1 MDLYNALNLSTI
13 RSEPNLWVSRV
24 VILEKRDK
32 PPIRDI
38 LLTQGMNII
47 WAEES
52 DDDAT
57 TIEISGHSAGKTTFC
72 RFLRYLLGETTF
84 GTKANTELIR
94 RTLPDGY
101 VAAEIHVL
109 GKSFAVLRP
118 FGKGRLSYFEE
129 NSTIEELLADL
140 PNGVSQI
147 DYVNKLG
154 LVDIGNGMATRTVTR
169 TGERIEWEHILAW
182 CARDQEAR
190 FQNIYDWRSPRSE
203 SESRA
208 FQFPKAG
215 PLFAMRA
222 LLGLIPPIE
231 LTHEADLTRL
241 HNKRELLNKE
251 IGKAEQ
257 EPEYWMTHHEAEV
270 RRLVKICLPDDSDV
284 DTAPVHGDGSLFTLP
299 IIAEQAIEVSQSA
312 RAASETQLAE
322 LQNQLDDLGAEIRQR
337 ESTIEQLDA
346 LFGIN
351 SAAND
356 ELAADP
362 DQANRDKLKEAE
374 NKLCPFGRVLIRDCS
389 HVQVRQSTINIADFQ
404 DARQREQAEAKRA
417 EEIKRQEDAKTALA
431 AEVAGLRTRRN
442 AVQKDRDRM
451 SSTLLEQ
458 ERLTQKLQE
467 SFDALQGW
475 VVRKLAGQESD
486 ILIRLRAEAQRVTT
500 QIGTLESDL
509 VTAALQHNQNL
520 ETLSTIFSR
529 AVQSVLPSTS
539 YDGQVSLDNR
549 ELAFRIT
556 HGSAMTGEAVE
567 TLSVLLADFSCL
579 VYGSVSDSVHL
590 PGFLLHDSPR
600 EADLGLRLYK
610 NFIRLAAASAG
621 HFGDRSQCPFQYVLT
636 TTTPPPKELQGEE
649 FVKLKLNASSVDEL
663 LLRRNIAISVPL
675 QEGLNLKVDEI
686 GHEDQ

>member
-1 MDLYNALNLSTI
+1 MDLFNTLNLSAI
-13 RSEPNLWVSRV
+13 RSEPNLWISRV
-24 VILEKRDK
+24 VILEKLDK

-38 LLTQGMNII
+38 SLSQGINIV

-72 RFLRYLLGETTF
+72 RFLRYILGETTF
-84 GTKANTELIR
+84 GTKANTDLIR
-94 RTLPDGY
+94 KSLPDGY

-109 GKSFAVLRP
+109 GRSFAVRRP
-118 FGKGRLSYFEE
+118 VGTGRLSYFKE
-129 NSTIEELLADL
+129 NSTIEELVADS
-140 PNGVSQI
+140 PNGVSHL
-147 DYVNKLG
+147 DYVSKLG
-154 LVDIGNGMATRTVTR
+154 LTSIGDGMATRTVAR

-222 LLGLIPPIE
+222 LLGLLLPLE
-231 LTHEADLTRL
+231 LTSDADLTRL
-241 HNKRELLNKE
+241 HAERERLEKQ
-251 IGKAEQ
+251 IAKAEQ
-257 EPEYWMTHHEAEV
+257 EPEYWMTHHEGEV
-270 RRLVKICLPDDSDV
+270 RRLVKVCVPDDSDV
-284 DTAPVHGDGSLFTLP
+284 DTAPVEGNGSLFTLP
-299 IIAEQAIEVSQSA
+299 IIAEQAIDVLKAS
-312 RAASETQLAE
+312 RTAAEKQLAKI
-322 LQNQLDDLGAEIRQR
+322 QNQLDDLGAEIRQKER
-337 ESTIEQLDA
+337 AIDQLDT
-346 LFGIN
+346 LFGLN

-356 ELAADP
+356 ELTADP
-362 DQANRDKLKEAE
+362 DRAKQAKLKEVE
-374 NKLCPFGRVLIRDCS
+374 NLDCPFGGVKFRDCS
-389 HVQVRQSTINIADFQ
+389 YVKAIQSTIKIADFQ
-404 DARQREQAEAKRA
+404 DARLREQAEAKRA
-417 EEIKRQEDAKTALA
+417 EEIKRQEDAKTELA
-431 AEVAGLRTRRN
+431 AEIAELRTRRETI
-442 AVQKDRDRM
+442 QKNRDEI
-451 SSTLLEQ
+451 SSKLFEQ
-458 ERLTQKLQE
+458 ERLTQKLKE

-475 VVRKLAGQESD
+475 LVRKLAGQESD

-500 QIGTLESDL
+500 HIGSLESDL
-509 VTAALQHNQNL
+509 ISAAQQHNQNL

-556 HGSAMTGEAVE
+556 HGSAMSGEAVE
-567 TLSVLLADFSCL
+567 TLSVLLADFSCM
-579 VYGSVSDSVHL
+579 VFGSISASVHL

-621 HFGDRSQCPFQYVLT
+621 HFGDVSQCPFQYVLT
-636 TTTPPPKELQGEE
+636 TTTPPPKELQGKE
-649 FVKLKLNASSVDEL
+649 FVKLRLNASSVDEL
-663 LLRRNIAISVPL
+663 LLRRNISIPVPL
-675 QEGLNLKVDEI
+675 QEGLNWKDAEI
-686 GHEDQ
+686 DYEGE

>member
-1 MDLYNALNLSTI
+1 MDLYTALNLSTI
-13 RSEPNLWVSRV
+13 RSEPNLWISRV
-24 VILEKRDK
+24 VILEKLDK

-38 LLTQGMNII
+38 SLSPGINIV

-72 RFLRYLLGETTF
+72 RLIRYLLGETTF
-84 GTKANTELIR
+84 GTKSNTDLIR
-94 RTLPDGY
+94 KSLPEGY

-109 GKSFAVLRP
+109 GRSFAVRRP
-118 FGKGRLSYFEE
+118 VGTGRLSYFKE
-129 NSTIEELLADL
+129 NSTIEELLADS
-140 PNGVSQI
+140 PNGVSHL
-147 DYVNKLG
+147 DYVSKLG
-154 LVDIGNGMATRTVTR
+154 LTSIGDGMATRTVAR

-222 LLGLIPPIE
+222 LLGLVLPLE
-231 LTHEADLTRL
+231 LTSDADLSRL
-241 HNKRELLNKE
+241 YSERERLE
-251 IGKAEQ
+251 RQIGKAEQ

-270 RRLVKICLPDDSDV
+270 RRLVKLVLPDNLDV
-284 DTAPVHGDGSLFTLP
+284 ETVPVQGEGVLFTLP
-299 IIAEQAIEVSQSA
+299 IIAEQAIQVSRDTRTTA
-312 RAASETQLAE
+312 ETQLAE
-322 LQNQLDDLGAEIRQR
+322 LQNQLDDLGAEIRQK

-351 SAAND
+351 STANN
-356 ELAADP
+356 ELTTDP
-362 DQANRDKLKEAE
+362 DRADRDNLQEFE
-374 NKLCPFGRVLIRDCS
+374 HKLCPFGRVLIRDCS
-389 HVQVRQSTINIADFQ
+389 HVQDRQSTINIADFQ
-404 DARQREQAEAKRA
+404 DARQREHAEAKRA
-417 EEIKRQEDAKTALA
+417 EELKTLDESKSALV
-431 AEVAGLRTRRN
+431 AEVAGLRTRRDD
-442 AVQKDRDRM
+442 VQKDRDLI
-451 SSTLLEQ
+451 SSKLHEQ
-458 ERLTQKLQE
+458 VLLTQKLQE

-475 VVRKLAGQESD
+475 LVRKLAGQESD
-486 ILIRLRAEAQRVTT
+486 ILVRLRAEVQRVTT

-509 VTAALQHNQNL
+509 VSAAQQHNQNL

-529 AVQSVLPSTS
+529 AVQSVLPSVS
-539 YDGQVSLDNR
+539 YDGVVTLDNR

-556 HGSAMTGEAVE
+556 RGSAMSGEAVE
-567 TLSVLLADFSCL
+567 TLSVLLADFSCM
-579 VYGSVSDSVHL
+579 VFGSISASVHL

-621 HFGDRSQCPFQYVLT
+621 HFGDVSQCPFQYVLT
-636 TTTPPPKELQGEE
+636 TTTPPPIELQGKE
-649 FVKLKLNASSVDEL
+649 FVKLRLNASSVDEL
-663 LLRRNIAISVPL
+663 LLRRNISIPIPL
-675 QEGLNLKVDEI
+675 QEGLN
-686 GHEDQ
+686 

>member
-13 RSEPNLWVSRV
+13 RSEPNLWISRV
-24 VILEKRDK
+24 VILEKLDQ

-38 LLTQGMNII
+38 PLTQGVNIV

-52 DDDAT
+52 DDDDT

-84 GTKANTELIR
+84 GTKANIELIR
-94 RTLPDGY
+94 KTLPDGY
-101 VAAEIHVL
+101 IAAEIHVL
-109 GKSFAVLRP
+109 GKAFAVRRP
-118 FGKGRLSYFEE
+118 IGTGRASYYKE
-129 NSTIEELLADL
+129 NSTIEELLADSS
-140 PNGVSQI
+140 NGVSQS
-147 DYVNKLG
+147 DYVAKLG
-154 LVDIGNGMATRTVTR
+154 LASIGDGMATRTVAR

-203 SESRA
+203 SDSRA

-222 LLGLIPPIE
+222 LLGLLLPLE
-231 LTHEADLTRL
+231 LTSDADLSRL
-241 HNKRELLNKE
+241 YSERERLEKQ

-270 RRLVKICLPDDSDV
+270 RRLVKLALPDNSDV
-284 DTAPVHGDGSLFTLP
+284 ETVPVQGDGVLFTLP
-299 IIAEQAIEVSQSA
+299 IIAEQAIAVSKDARTVSA
-312 RAASETQLAE
+312 TNLAG
-322 LQNQLDDLGAEIRQR
+322 LQNQFDDLGAQIRQK
-337 ESTIEQLDA
+337 EATIEQLDA

-351 SAAND
+351 VTAND
-356 ELAADP
+356 ELTADP
-362 DQANRDKLKEAE
+362 DRANQAKLKEVE
-374 NKLCPFGRVLIRDCS
+374 DKLCPFGRVLFRDCS
-389 HVQVRQSTINIADFQ
+389 HVQDRQSTINIADFQ
-404 DARQREQAEAKRA
+404 DARQREHAEAKRA
-417 EEIKRQEDAKTALA
+417 EELKALDESKSA
-431 AEVAGLRTRRN
+431 LVAEVAGLRARRD
-442 AVQKDRDRM
+442 AVQEDRDLI
-451 SSTLLEQ
+451 SSKLLEQ

-467 SFDALQGW
+467 SFDALQVW
-475 VVRKLAGQESD
+475 LVRKLAGQESD

-500 QIGTLESDL
+500 QIGTLESEL
-509 VTAALQHNQNL
+509 VTAAQQHNENL

-529 AVQSVLPSTS
+529 AVQSVLPSLS

-567 TLSVLLADFSCL
+567 TLSVLLADISC
-579 VYGSVSDSVHL
+579 VVFGSVSDSVHL

-610 NFIRLAAASAG
+610 NVIRLAVASAG
-621 HFGDRSQCPFQYVLT
+621 HFGDVSQCPFQYVLT
-636 TTTPPPKELQGEE
+636 TTTPPPKEIQGTD
-649 FVKLKLNASSVDEL
+649 FIKLKLNASSVGEL
-663 LLRRNIAISVPL
+663 LLRRNISIPVSPQASLEMDTDNGGEPR
-675 QEGLNLKVDEI
+675 
-686 GHEDQ
+686 